1 MDHSSP
7 SDPCPQ
13 ETGTASTP
21 QIPISVI
28 TAIKPKRL
36 SKQLYLKDGQID
48 KSGGGVLAEGQ
59 VKVVQVDNLEGFK
72 ELLPALG
79 TDQALVYGLPSI
91 SPARVVSKEE
101 YARRGEP
108 NDMITRTKD
117 HFGWND
123 GPGILMLDY
132 DPHPGTSSLSREE
145 LVSILRE
152 AVPGLSDVQM
162 LWWASASSFI
172 TNVETGEQLAEQK
185 GQRLYIPV
193 MNAADI
199 PRAGEAIIEY
209 LWAAGYGHYAV
220 SKAGSLLSRTVF
232 DSTVWQA
239 NRLDF
244 AAGAICV
251 PPLVQNR
258 GMPLMIDGAVYLADT
273 RTLIPS
279 PSTEFQAVG
288 DAERKSEKRKVE
300 TEAKKVQE
308 KWIED
313 RVSQMTEPNA
323 DEEAIDL
330 ARATAKRAIK
340 YRVLNGDFTIT
351 LLANAKRQEVT
362 VGDVLDEPAKHHGQL
377 TLDPLEPD
385 YQNHKP
391 VGKLYV
397 MGARPRL
404 HSFAHGGRTYK
415 LVRQLAEIE
424 LVRGRSREATDTTLE
439 IMRLQPDIFDFGGA
453 LVVVEQGRVFPLDDA
468 GLAHYL
474 GGVTQYWCWRKL
486 RDGGLVK
493 VLEDPA
499 PKVVKQML
507 SLGPRRKL
515 KLLTAVITA
524 PTLRPDGTVL
534 DKPGY
539 DETTGILYEVD
550 ENAVSVPQE
559 PDLRQAS
566 DALQRLLI
574 PFKDFPIVDAPSKG
588 ILLSAILT
596 AAVRP
601 ALTTSPAFGFDAPV
615 QASGKTLL
623 ANCIAVL
630 VSGEMPTVWP
640 HTAGRDDE
648 EVRKRLFTALRNG
661 SRALVWDN
669 IVGTFDSPAMAAALT
684 SGNFTDRVLG
694 KSESVSVPNRAVM
707 LMTGNNLVLAG
718 DMARRV
724 LCCRI
729 DPRTDRPFARQFD
742 LDPLQYVFEH
752 RVEMIVDALTLVRA
766 NMTINKC
773 QADGRMA
780 SFEAWDD
787 YVRQT
792 VCWIGNDLQPGGF
805 GDPMESVISKQINDP
820 EQETLGEF
828 LEAFLTLFRNDTVT
842 STEIL
847 NRIKAYADPY
857 AGPSAP
863 VQNLRDCLNEFN
875 PRATESS
882 RSLGKVLKYRL
893 GRVVRGLR
901 LETVLDTQTNTNRWK
916 VVKI

>member
-1 MDHSSP
+1 MDISTSEN
-7 SDPCPQ
+7 SCPQ
-13 ETGTASTP
+13 ETDTVSATS
-21 QIPISVI
+21 IPISVI

-36 SKQLYLKDGQID
+36 SKQLVLKNGKID
-48 KSGGGVLAEGQ
+48 KSGGGILVEGR
-59 VKVVQVDNLEGFK
+59 VEVAHVDGLEGFR
-72 ELLPALG
+72 ELLLELG

-101 YARRGEP
+101 FIRRGEP
-108 NDMITRTKD
+108 EDMITRSMD
-117 HFGWND
+117 HFQWND
-123 GPGILMLDY
+123 GPGVMMHDY
-132 DPHPGTSSLSREE
+132 DPLAGTPSLSREE
-145 LVSILRE
+145 LVTILRKT
-152 AVPGLSDVQM
+152 VPGLSDVQM

-172 TNVETGEQLAEQK
+172 DNTQTGEQLAGQR
-185 GQRLYIPV
+185 GQRLYIAV
-193 MNAADI
+193 KNAADI

-209 LWAAGYGHYAV
+209 LWAAGHGHFAV

-232 DSTVWQA
+232 DSSVWQG

-251 PPLVQNR
+251 PPLEQNR
-258 GMPLMIDGAVYLADT
+258 GTPLMIDGTVHVADT
-273 RTLIPS
+273 QFLIPN
-279 PSTEFQAVG
+279 PSKEVRAAA

-300 TEAKKVQE
+300 AEAKEIEE

-313 RVSQMTEPNA
+313 RVSQMTEPDA

-340 YRVLNGDFTIT
+340 NRVFNGDFVVT
-351 LLANAKRQEVT
+351 LVTNGKRQDLT
-362 VGDVLDEPAKHHGQL
+362 IGDILDDPSKYHGQL

-404 HSFAHGGRTYK
+404 YSFAHGGCTYK

-424 LVRGRSREATDTTLE
+424 LVRGRSREATDMTSE
-439 IMRLQPDIFDFGGA
+439 IMRIQPDVFDFGGA
-453 LVVVEQGRVFPLDDA
+453 LVVVEHGKVFPVDDA

-474 GGVTQYWCWRKL
+474 GGITQYWRWHKL
-486 RDGGLVK
+486 PQGQLIK

-499 PKVVKQML
+499 PKVVKQL
-507 SLGPRRKL
+507 ISLGSRRKL
-515 KLLTAVITA
+515 KPLTAVVTA
-524 PTLRPDGTVL
+524 PTLRPDGKVL
-534 DKPGY
+534 DTPGY
-539 DETTGILYEVD
+539 DEKTGILYELD
-550 ENAVSVPQE
+550 GDAIAVPHK
-559 PDLRQAS
+559 PDLGQAL
-566 DALQRLLI
+566 DALERLLM
-574 PFKDFPIVDAPSKG
+574 PFKDFPIVDSASNG

-648 EVRKRLFTALRNG
+648 EVRKRLFTALRSG
-661 SRALVWDN
+661 ARSLVWDN

-684 SGNFTDRVLG
+684 SGSFTDRVLG

-742 LDPLQYVFEH
+742 LDPLRYVFEH
-752 RVEMIVDALTLVRA
+752 RVEMIVDALTLVQA
-766 NMTINKC
+766 NLMLNSR
-773 QADGRMA
+773 QAEGRMA
-780 SFEAWDD
+780 SFELWDD

-792 VCWIGNDLQPGGF
+792 VCWVGKELQPGKF
-805 GDPMESVISKQINDP
+805 SDPMESVINAQVNDP

-828 LEAFLTLFRNDTVT
+828 LEAFVALFGGSAVT
-842 STEIL
+842 SSEIL
-847 NRIKAYADPY
+847 NRIKVSE
-857 AGPSAP
+857 SAFSTSSE
-863 VQNLRDCLNEFN
+863 QIRSLRDCLNDFN
-875 PRATESS
+875 PRATESA

-893 GRVVRGLR
+893 GRVVRGMR
-901 LETVLDTQTNTNRWK
+901 LETALDTQTKTNRWK
-916 VVKI
+916 VIKI